1 MTTHKA
7 PWGKPLIVV
16 STLVA
21 VLCLGAAV
29 GTPIILPGEAGW
41 TFHLLRW
48 LPLVLLAGMLPFVVR
63 SYTITED
70 AILIRRLFW
79 NTRLE
84 RGLLVAAEISP
95 KVMNKSL
102 RACGNGGGFSF
113 TGWYWNR
120 QLGLYRAFV
129 TDLNR
134 TVVLKF
140 RLRNIVVSPENPAAF
155 VGELGFKAES
165 PQTETGNFRSGRES

>member
-1 MTTHKA
+1 MHTHKA
-7 PWGKPLIVV
+7 PWGKPLIIV
-16 STLVA
+16 SALVA
-21 VLCLGAAV
+21 VLCIGAAV
-29 GTPIILPGEAGW
+29 ATPLVLPGEAG
-41 TFHLLRW
+41 FHVHLLRW
-48 LPLVLLAGMLPFVVR
+48 LPPGLLLGMLPFVVR
-63 SYTITED
+63 SYTITDD

-84 RGLLVAAEISP
+84 RRLLVSAEIAP

-155 VGELGFKAES
+155 VEDLGFS
-165 PQTETGNFRSGRES
+165 PSDDE

>member
-1 MTTHKA
+1 MSTHKA
-7 PWGKPLIVV
+7 PWGKSLIAVSSMVAVFCIGSAVATPLILGGDAGWP
-16 STLVA
+16 SMLLQWLPPA
-21 VLCLGAAV
+21 VLL
-29 GTPIILPGEAGW
+29 
-41 TFHLLRW
+41 
-48 LPLVLLAGMLPFVVR
+48 GMLPFMVR

-79 NTRLE
+79 NTRFA
-84 RGLLVAAEISP
+84 RGLLVSAEIAP
-95 KVMNKSL
+95 KVMNRSL

-134 TVVLKF
+134 TVVLNF
-140 RLRNIVVSPENPAAF
+140 RLRHVVVSPENPEAF
-155 VGELGFKAES
+155 LADLGFDGPAS
-165 PQTETGNFRSGRES
+165 ASQPVSGD